1 MGIHKLALDD
11 FQDVDYQL
19 LAIHSDLEDYRLA
32 HAVNLHLKTRLRRKK
47 LDIDFNDQQEAVFPL
62 FEWKDSSMETMWNLI
77 RNNSQIESKVLGEG
91 LFSNENQKNIKTVS
105 FLEEHSSAGYLL
117 KISGGRKE
125 SEILLNLNK
134 IPQIKMVYE
143 INVRELKTKEYLI
156 LS

>member
-19 LAIHSDLEDYRLA
+19 LAIHSTLEDYRLA
-32 HAVNLHLKTRLRRKK
+32 HAINLHLKTRLRRKK
-47 LDIDFNDQQEAVFPL
+47 LDIDFNDQQEGVFPL
-62 FEWKDSSMETMWNLI
+62 FECNDSSMETMWNLI
-77 RNNSQIESKVLGEG
+77 KNNCQIESKVLGEG
-91 LFSNENQKNIKTVS
+91 LFSNENEKNIKTVS

-125 SEILLNLNK
+125 SKILLNLNK
-134 IPQIKMVYE
+134 VPQIKMVYE
-143 INVRELKTKEYLI
+143 INVRELKTKEHLI

>member
-32 HAVNLHLKTRLRRKK
+32 HAVNLYLKTRLRRKK
-47 LDIDFNDQQEAVFPL
+47 LDIDFNDQQEGVFPL

-77 RNNSQIESKVLGEG
+77 KNNSQIESKVLGEG

-143 INVRELKTKEYLI
+143 INVRELKTKEHLI

>member
-1 MGIHKLALDD
+1 MAIHKLALDD

-19 LAIHSDLEDYRLA
+19 YAIHSDLEDYRLV
-32 HAVNLHLKTRLRRKK
+32 HAVNLQLKTRLRRKK
-47 LDIDFNDQQEAVFPL
+47 LDIDFNDQQEGVFPL
-62 FEWKDSSMETMWNLI
+62 FEWNDLSMEVMWNLI
-77 RNNSQIESKVLGEG
+77 KNNCQIESKILGEG
-91 LFSNENQKNIKTVS
+91 LFSNENEKNIKTVS

-125 SEILLNLNK
+125 SKILLNLNK

-143 INVRELKTKEYLI
+143 INIHELKTKEHLI